1 MARLSPADVREA
13 PIYTAAEA
21 AHYLRLPASTVR
33 AWAFGQPYDWKGETR
48 LFQPVIGPASRKD
61 RRLSFINLV
70 ELFVLAAIRRTH
82 SVGLPQVRRAVAFLK
97 RQFPT
102 AHHPL
107 ADHAFQT
114 NGVDLF
120 VEKFGEI
127 LNISRDGQI
136 EMKELIR
143 AHLRCV
149 ERDPKGIPMKLYL
162 VPRKGL
168 TAARSVVVIDPRV
181 GFGRPVLDGTG
192 IRTEVLIERFSAGE
206 RIEALAADYGRS
218 PAEIEDVVRCEL
230 PLAA

>member
-1 MARLSPADVREA
+1 MAKPSPADVREA

-21 AHYLRLPASTVR
+21 AQYLRLPASTVR
-33 AWAFGQPYDWKGETR
+33 AWAFGQSYRSRGESR
-48 LFQPVIGPASRKD
+48 WFQSVIGAADRKS

-70 ELFVLAAIRRTH
+70 ELFVLAAITRAHGVR
-82 SVGLPQVRRAVAFLK
+82 LQQVRRAGGFLK
-97 RQFPT
+97 RHFPT
-102 AHHPL
+102 AHPL
-107 ADHAFQT
+107 ADHQFQT

-149 ERDPKGIPMKLYL
+149 ERDAKGVPMKLYL
-162 VPRKGL
+162 LPRKRPSVTRG
-168 TAARSVVVIDPRV
+168 VVVIDPRI

>member
-1 MARLSPADVREA
+1 MARPSSTDVREA

-21 AHYLRLPASTVR
+21 AHYLRVPPSTVR
-33 AWAFGQPYDWKGETR
+33 AWAFGQRYRWRDETR
-48 LFQPVIGPASRKD
+48 SFQPVISAADRKA

-82 SVGLPQVRRAVAFLK
+82 SVGLPQVRRAVGFLK

-102 AHHPL
+102 EHPL
-107 ADHAFQT
+107 ADHYFQT

-127 LNISRDGQI
+127 LNISRDGQV

-149 ERDPKGIPMKLYL
+149 ERDPKGVPMKLYL
-162 VPRKGL
+162 VPRKHPSA
-168 TAARSVVVIDPRV
+168 TRTVVVIDPRV

-192 IRTEVLIERFSAGE
+192 IRTEILIERFSAGE
-206 RIEALAADYGRS
+206 RIEELAADYGRS